1 MNYQERYKALSELF
15 ETQQAMADALGCSQ
29 PLVWKLINGKVYM
42 SAHIAI
48 RAEYVTNGKFKAVDL
63 CPRLAEIEKMKA
75 PSGN

>member
-1 MNYQERYKALSELF
+1 MTYQEKYQQLSKLF

-48 RAEYVTNGKFKAVDL
+48 RAEKFTQGEFKAADL
-63 CPRLAEIEKMKA
+63 CPKLKDI
-75 PSGN
+75 